1 MLTFFNLFIVNLTS
15 LSFFPG
21 FEVVLLLIIDQMLG
35 MKERTKGW
43 LGLGLVRLVI
53 NNESKGSGS
62 STGLFGIIYPVQLKL
77 NCST

>member
-21 FEVVLLLIIDQMLG
+21 FEVVLLWIIDQMLG

-43 LGLGLVRLVI
+43 LGLG
-53 NNESKGSGS
+53 
-62 STGLFGIIYPVQLKL
+62 
-77 NCST
+77 